1 MNMDKLVCRCMKVR
15 NGDIYKAVQD
25 GATTFEEVQ
34 KITNVARGCRR
45 CSDDV
50 KRLIEEFVKE
60 RNYS

>member
-1 MNMDKLVCRCMKVR
+1 MDMDKLVCRCMKVS
-15 NGDIYKAVQD
+15 NGDIYKAVQE

-34 KITNVARGCRR
+34 EKTKVSRGCRR

-60 RNYS
+60 QA